1 MRYQLD
7 IPECQWVL
15 SPCVAMTWADED
27 FIGRISR
34 LSLWPSEVAYVARA
48 ASGCVVL
55 MKASRQLLSSPSLR
69 QALLSLVAERCGA
82 ATAEA
87 VLLAERGRQRLPWPR
102 WQDALVVL
110 QHCGLA
116 VHQER
121 RAMQVA
127 LRSGPVKAVKWLL
140 SARADAEKPVEADL
154 TPLRLAA
161 RFGNDEVVDTGQ
173 PGGHG
178 PTKNGAENEE
188 DTLLEG
194 KAEPNT
200 RGRFGY
206 TALMVAAMYGHSE
219 IVQLLLSKGAQVNT
233 NGDGETAIDLAYR
246 YPQVAQLL
254 QRHVD
259 TYGWTGSA
267 PQTPTPTERGNE
279 KGWGAAGGMDFWWI
293 YGPLSR
299 PSRYWECQAA
309 CSIVIIANSI
319 HLAILSDDQIV
330 SSYNA
335 ALHGGQEAEDVH
347 FLDYFF
353 ASWFAVE
360 IILRVIPK
368 GPLDFF
374 YYSQGWRWNCFDTA
388 IALEAI
394 AGLIARLG
402 GAQISQLRVLGIF
415 RLARL
420 VKHMKKVKVLRK
432 LRKTLLALVASLV
445 DLFWAFL
452 VVVLFLYVYSIF
464 LSTATVHYF
473 DNLNR
478 TSATLLAGDELVE
491 VQKVQDYYGS
501 IISTML
507 SLWSAISGGN
517 DWMEYAETLRT
528 MGGTFYFASF
538 IAFIAF
544 CTIGLF
550 NVVTGIFVDSAVE
563 AAAMFRSDAEMIA
576 DHQEQKATEDDELNE
591 LVGLLGTDAGKY
603 VRSDELDEHLKGTTA
618 QAFWH
623 SKMQLNPHQVK
634 DMYIL
639 YSRLKPKTDTG
650 KDGIKVEDFLHFTRT
665 CKGQASYVDL
675 LTLMHD
681 QTRLGKFIHKEFE
694 EGTAFVAC
702 GSRECSTNRD
712 EETAPGFEIGHCPC
726 DSSYATPQHD
736 ATTKTAVALRSE
748 PGCLEQRWKISVAER
763 VGQSVPDPFCS
774 ALEPPSLLYY
784 SIGRHC
790 GLPPSGLPQCHVTRS
805 KTSGGDGPVRTSTE
819 ALSLERP
826 VPVLD
831 SFISLSKF
839 LATYYTLL
847 QL

>member
-1 MRYQLD
+1 MVSEKISPIYKKAKSLMGIEEQKSTGTEE
-7 IPECQWVL
+7 PEEQKEAPPVPKTNAKD
-15 SPCVAMTWADED
+15 SQE
-27 FIGRISR
+27 
-34 LSLWPSEVAYVARA
+34 
-48 ASGCVVL
+48 
-55 MKASRQLLSSPSLR
+55 
-69 QALLSLVAERCGA
+69 AE
-82 ATAEA
+82 T
-87 VLLAERGRQRLPWPR
+87 Q
-102 WQDALVVL
+102 
-110 QHCGLA
+110 
-116 VHQER
+116 
-121 RAMQVA
+121 
-127 LRSGPVKAVKWLL
+127 K
-140 SARADAEKPVEADL
+140 
-154 TPLRLAA
+154 
-161 RFGNDEVVDTGQ
+161 
-173 PGGHG
+173 
-178 PTKNGAENEE
+178 
-188 DTLLEG
+188 
-194 KAEPNT
+194 
-200 RGRFGY
+200 
-206 TALMVAAMYGHSE
+206 
-219 IVQLLLSKGAQVNT
+219 
-233 NGDGETAIDLAYR
+233 
-246 YPQVAQLL
+246 
-254 QRHVD
+254 
-259 TYGWTGSA
+259 
-267 PQTPTPTERGNE
+267 PQTWRQDLGSFVTGFGF
-279 KGWGAAGGMDFWWI
+279 K
-293 YGPLSR
+293 
-299 PSRYWECQAA
+299 AA

-650 KDGIKVEDFLHFTRT
+650 KDGIKVEDFLHFTRR

-694 EGTAFVAC
+694 VAC